1 MVIKVTEWW
10 HEGLGWQWETDQ
22 EAIKN
27 AQEDLDKFN
36 REDEIDKLEK
46 QKEAASKP
54 YENQID
60 ALEKYKDAWNDVA
73 SEYEKQQARIILA
86 QQLGADAEKNL
97 LGDRITYLEEYEKKY
112 KQTMA
117 EIAKYEKTPST
128 KLAAAD
134 APTGETTGGT
144 VGGTDTSSSAS
155 NAPSLNK
162 GSYVSVKPGT
172 KWYANSYGGGN
183 SGTARSGTIKYIN
196 NGGSHPYNI
205 DGLGWVKK
213 SDIVGYKN
221 GGMADYTGL
230 AMLHG
235 TKSKPEF
242 VLNNDQMKNMLSN
255 FIRPQTSSNLPS
267 KNAGVTNYNFGNIEL
282 PNVSNAKQF
291 VTELKS
297 LVNIT
302 KHQ

>member
-1 MVIKVTEWW
+1 MVKVTDWW
-10 HEGLGWQWETDQ
+10 EADQ
-22 EAIKN
+22 EAIRE
-27 AQEDLDKFN
+27 AQEALDEFN
-36 REDEIDKLEK
+36 NEQEIDALEK
-46 QKEAASKP
+46 QKEEAISAI
-54 YENQID
+54 EEQID
-60 ALEKYKDAWNDVA
+60 AWEKYKESWEDVA
-73 SEYEKQQARIILA
+73 DDYETQQARIILA
-86 QQLGADAEKNL
+86 QQLGANAEAAIL
-97 LGDRITYLEEYEKKY
+97 QQRLDVLEEYKSKY
-112 KQTMA
+112 LAIMK
-117 EIAKYEKTPST
+117 EIADLENTP
-128 KLAAAD
+128 AD
-134 APTGETTGGT
+134 QLSGYNTPTDTNTSSGN
-144 VGGTDTSSSAS
+144 VGGGSSG
-155 NAPSLNK
+155 APSLNK

>member
-10 HEGLGWQWETDQ
+10 HEGLGWQWEADQ
-22 EAIKN
+22 EAIKK

-46 QKEAASKP
+46 QKEIASKT
-54 YENQID
+54 YEGQID
-60 ALEKYKDAWNDVA
+60 ALEKYKDAWDDVA
-73 SEYEKQQARIILA
+73 SEYEKQQARIVLA

-97 LGDRITYLEEYEKKY
+97 LGDRITYLEEYEQKY
-112 KQTMA
+112 KQIMA

-128 KLAAAD
+128 KLADAD
-134 APTGETTGGT
+134 ASTGGT
-144 VGGTDTSSSAS
+144 AGSSDTSNSTSS
-155 NAPSLNK
+155 APSLNK

-172 KWYANSYGGGN
+172 KWYSNSYGGGN

-221 GGMADYTGL
+221 GGMVDYTGL

-242 VLNNDQMKNMLSN
+242 VLNNDQMKSMLSN
-255 FIRPQTSSNLPS
+255 FIRPQISSNLSS
-267 KNAGVTNYNFGNIEL
+267 KNASATNYNFGNIEL

>member
-22 EAIKN
+22 EAIKK
-27 AQEDLDKFN
+27 AQEDLDKFK

-46 QKEAASKP
+46 QKEIASKT
-54 YENQID
+54 YEDQID
-60 ALEKYKDAWNDVA
+60 ALEKYKDAWDDVA
-73 SEYEKQQARIILA
+73 SEYEKQQARIVLA

-112 KQTMA
+112 KQIMA

-128 KLAAAD
+128 KLADAD
-134 APTGETTGGT
+134 APTGGTAGGS
-144 VGGTDTSSSAS
+144 DTSNSTSS
-155 NAPSLNK
+155 APSLNK

-172 KWYANSYGGGN
+172 KWYSNSYGGGN
-183 SGTARSGTIKYIN
+183 SGTAHSGTIKYIN

-221 GGMADYTGL
+221 GGMVDYTGL

-242 VLNNDQMKNMLSN
+242 VFNNDQMKSIVSN
-255 FIRPQTSSNLPS
+255 FIRPQTFSNLPS
-267 KNAGVTNYNFGNIEL
+267 KNASVTNYNFGNIEL

>member
-1 MVIKVTEWW
+1 MVKVTDWW
-10 HEGLGWQWETDQ
+10 EADQ

-27 AQEDLDKFN
+27 AQEDLDKFK

-46 QKEAASKP
+46 QKEIASKT
-54 YENQID
+54 YEDQID
-60 ALEKYKDAWNDVA
+60 ALEKYKDAWDDVA
-73 SEYEKQQARIILA
+73 SEYEKQQARIVLA

-112 KQTMA
+112 KQIMA

-128 KLAAAD
+128 KLADAD
-134 APTGETTGGT
+134 ASTGGT
-144 VGGTDTSSSAS
+144 AGSSDASNSTSS
-155 NAPSLNK
+155 APSLNK

-172 KWYANSYGGGN
+172 KWYSNSYGGGN

-221 GGMADYTGL
+221 GGMVDYTGL

-242 VLNNDQMKNMLSN
+242 VLNNDQMKSMLSN

-267 KNAGVTNYNFGNIEL
+267 KNASVTNYNFGNIEL

>member
-10 HEGLGWQWETDQ
+10 HEGLGWRWETDQ
-22 EAIKN
+22 EAIKK

-36 REDEIDKLEK
+36 KEDEIDKLEK
-46 QKEAASKP
+46 QKDEAIKNI
-54 YENQID
+54 EDQID
-60 ALEKYKDAWNDVA
+60 AWEKYKESWESVA
-73 SEYEKQQARIILA
+73 DDYETQQARITLA
-86 QQLGADAEKNL
+86 QQLGADAEAKIL
-97 LGDRITYLEEYEKKY
+97 QKRLDVLEDYKSKYLATMKEITGLEN
-112 KQTMA
+112 
-117 EIAKYEKTPST
+117 TPSD
-128 KLAAAD
+128 KLNGYNTPKD
-134 APTGETTGGT
+134 TNTTNGNSSSGS
-144 VGGTDTSSSAS
+144 SSSAP
-155 NAPSLNK
+155 ALNK
-162 GSYVSVKPGT
+162 GSYVSVKPGA

-221 GGMADYTGL
+221 GGMVDYTGL

-242 VLNNDQMKNMLSN
+242 VLNNDQMKSMLSN

-267 KNAGVTNYNFGNIEL
+267 KNASVTNYNFGNIEL